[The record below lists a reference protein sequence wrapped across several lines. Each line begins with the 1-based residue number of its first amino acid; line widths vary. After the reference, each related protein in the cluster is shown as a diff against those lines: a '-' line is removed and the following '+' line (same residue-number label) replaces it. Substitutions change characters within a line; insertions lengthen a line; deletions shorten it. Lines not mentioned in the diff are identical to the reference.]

1 MAHAGLV
8 SLIIWFCVSVFPRRA
23 VLSDKRTFR
32 WRFTAVPLPHP
43 VFLCVLPRTLRDA
56 VIIMSF
62 KEEGTRAQRG

>member
-32 WRFTAVPLPHP
+32 GCFTAVPLLHP
-43 VFLCVLPRTLRDA
+43 VFLCVLARTLCDA
-56 VIIMSF
+56 IIIMSF
-62 KEEGTRAQRG
+62 REVETRAQRG